1 MIKLEMKKNSILSVF
16 KSMGSMDKI
25 KLEPK
30 IIFSS
35 MMVGK
40 LQEVK
45 TVEIALLCDLNTIIG
60 I

>member
-1 MIKLEMKKNSILSVF
+1 MKKNSILSVF